1 MPLRPMLQ
9 HSERNYLAEK
19 VLFTAGYPNFLQKG
33 IAGKKARIDTLSGL
47 YFWLSGGCIKEKQ
60 RLLAPMLESI
70 RL

>member
-1 MPLRPMLQ
+1 MRRSGTGLSGGESKAR
-9 HSERNYLAEK
+9 
-19 VLFTAGYPNFLQKG
+19 QKG

-47 YFWLSGGCIKEKQ
+47 YFWLSGGYIKEKQ